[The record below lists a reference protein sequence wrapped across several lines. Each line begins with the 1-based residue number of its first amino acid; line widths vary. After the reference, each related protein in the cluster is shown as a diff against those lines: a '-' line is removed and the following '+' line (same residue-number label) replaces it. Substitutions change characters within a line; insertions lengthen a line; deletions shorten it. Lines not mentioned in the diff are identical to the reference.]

1 MQSPEGQKRKPYEK
15 PVVRELNLEQSKL
28 LLTGHV
34 SMGHQGAKELLD
46 LLFGQQAP
54 QSEEVV
60 RKTIAVSS

>member
-15 PVVRELNLEQSKL
+15 PVVRELNPEQSKL

-34 SMGHQGAKELLD
+34 CMGHQGAKELLD

-54 QSEEVV
+54 QSE
-60 RKTIAVSS
+60 